1 MTISAAT
8 VPTNIERATFV
19 GGISESASYT
29 TEGIIRA
36 TYAGDAVQIAVSPA
50 SKPRFLVV
58 NEMFH
63 PAWKAFG
70 DGRELTVFPVNIVMR
85 GLIVPPNVTHIA
97 LTFQPFLGSGWAVI
111 ILVVGFMVTIAAHFA
126 FRSQRFST
134 IGRAKS
140 CGHQ

>member
-8 VPTNIERATFV
+8 VPTNIERASFV

-36 TYAGDAVQIAVSPA
+36 TYAGDAVEIAVSPV

-63 PAWKAFG
+63 PGWKAFG

-85 GLIVPPNVTHIA
+85 GLIVPANVTHIA
-97 LTFQPFLGSGWAVI
+97 LTSQPFLESSRAVI

-126 FRSQRFST
+126 FRSQRFSA